1 VSQKSVKDRIHRAI
15 SLARK
20 LAKGIDRADR
30 TYRKL
35 VHLKTEVRPASRN
48 HLSASK
54 RKRILL
60 RGKGRCVKC
69 GSREN
74 LEIDHVVPLARGGS
88 NRLEN
93 LQLLC
98 QDCNRRK
105 GVD

>member
-1 VSQKSVKDRIHRAI
+1 MNRKSFKDRIHRAI
-15 SLARK
+15 TLARK
-20 LAKGIDRADR
+20 LAKGVDRADR
-30 TYRKL
+30 TYRKFT
-35 VHLKTEVRPASRN
+35 HLRTELRPASRE

-60 RGKGRCVKC
+60 RGKGRCMKC
-69 GSREN
+69 GSKKN

-98 QDCNRRK
+98 QSCNRRK

>member
-1 VSQKSVKDRIHRAI
+1 MDRKSFKDRIYRAI

-20 LAKGIDRADR
+20 LAKGVDRADR
-30 TYRKL
+30 TYRKFT
-35 VHLKTEVRPASRN
+35 HLRTELRPASRE

-60 RGKGRCVKC
+60 RGKGRCMKC
-69 GSREN
+69 GSKKN

-98 QDCNRRK
+98 RDCNRRK
-105 GVD
+105 DVD

>member
-1 VSQKSVKDRIHRAI
+1 MDRKSFKDRIYRAI

-20 LAKGIDRADR
+20 LAKGVDRADR
-30 TYRKL
+30 TYRKFT
-35 VHLKTEVRPASRN
+35 HLRTELRPASRK

-60 RGKGRCVKC
+60 RGKGRCMKY

-74 LEIDHVVPLARGGS
+74 LEIAHVVPLARGGS
-88 NRLEN
+88 SRLEN

-98 QDCNRRK
+98 QRCNRMK

>member
-1 VSQKSVKDRIHRAI
+1 MPGKSFRDRVDGAI

-20 LAKGIDRADR
+20 FAKGIDRADKA
-30 TYRKL
+30 YRKFT
-35 VHLKTEVRPASRN
+35 HLRTEFRPASRN

-54 RKRILL
+54 RKRVLL
-60 RGKGRCVKC
+60 RDKGRCVKC

-74 LEIDHVVPLARGGS
+74 LEIDHMVPLARGGS
-88 NRLEN
+88 SRLEN

>member
-1 VSQKSVKDRIHRAI
+1 MLGKSFRDRVDEAI

-20 LAKGIDRADR
+20 FATGVDKADR

>member
-1 VSQKSVKDRIHRAI
+1 MSQKSVKDRIHRAI

-88 NRLEN
+88 SRLEN

-98 QDCNRRK
+98 QRCNRMK

>member
-1 VSQKSVKDRIHRAI
+1 MLGKSFRDRVDEAI

-20 LAKGIDRADR
+20 FATGVDKADR
-30 TYRKL
+30 TYRKFT
-35 VHLKTEVRPASRN
+35 HLRTELRPASRE

-54 RKRILL
+54 RKRVLL
-60 RGKGRCVKC
+60 RDKGRCVKC

-88 NRLEN
+88 NRLKN

-98 QDCNRRK
+98 RDCNRRK

>member
-1 VSQKSVKDRIHRAI
+1 MSQKSVKDRIHRAI

>member
-1 VSQKSVKDRIHRAI
+1 MNRKSFKDRIHRAI
-15 SLARK
+15 TLARK
-20 LAKGIDRADR
+20 LAKGVDRVDR
-30 TYRKL
+30 TYRKFT
-35 VHLKTEVRPASRN
+35 HLRTELRPASRE

-60 RGKGRCVKC
+60 RGKGRCMKC
-69 GSREN
+69 GSKKN

-98 QDCNRRK
+98 RDCNRRK
-105 GVD
+105 DVD

>member
-1 VSQKSVKDRIHRAI
+1 MSQKSVKDRIHRAI

-35 VHLKTEVRPASRN
+35 VHLKTEVRPANRN

-98 QDCNRRK
+98 RDCNRRK

>member
-1 VSQKSVKDRIHRAI
+1 M
-15 SLARK
+15 
-20 LAKGIDRADR
+20 
-30 TYRKL
+30 
-35 VHLKTEVRPASRN
+35 
-48 HLSASK
+48 
-54 RKRILL
+54 
-60 RGKGRCVKC
+60 KC

>member
-1 VSQKSVKDRIHRAI
+1 MGQKSVKDRIHKAI

-20 LAKGIDRADR
+20 LAKDIDRADR
-30 TYRKL
+30 TYRKFT
-35 VHLKTEVRPASRN
+35 HLRTEFRPASRN

-54 RKRILL
+54 RKRVLL
-60 RGKGRCVKC
+60 RDKRRCVKC
-69 GSREN
+69 GSGEN
-74 LEIDHVVPLARGGS
+74 LEIDHVVPLAKRGS

-98 QDCNRRK
+98 QICNRRK

>member
-1 VSQKSVKDRIHRAI
+1 MNRKSFKDRIHRAI
-15 SLARK
+15 TLARK
-20 LAKGIDRADR
+20 FAKGIDSADR
-30 TYRKL
+30 TYRKFT
-35 VHLKTEVRPASRN
+35 HLRTELRPASRE

-74 LEIDHVVPLARGGS
+74 LEIDHMVPLARGGS
-88 NRLEN
+88 SRLEN

-98 QDCNRRK
+98 RDCNRRK

>member
-1 VSQKSVKDRIHRAI
+1 M
-15 SLARK
+15 LARK
-20 LAKGIDRADR
+20 VAKGIDKADR

-35 VHLKTEVRPASRN
+35 VHLKTEARPASRK

-60 RGKGRCVKC
+60 RDKGRCVKC
-69 GSREN
+69 GSKKN

-98 QDCNRRK
+98 QECNRSK